1 MKMSEPLTACKLNP
15 SGMRLHAKR
24 YGQVKIHS
32 GSREADHLYVID
44 KKKWRLVNH

>member
-24 YGQVKIHS
+24 YSALDKHS
-32 GSREADHLYVID
+32 Q
-44 KKKWRLVNH
+44 K